1 MFHDYKNV
9 LLRSLLALNWVKLA
23 DLLLG
28 WVDHVVYFGQEVVGL
43 AIVFEKS
50 HYLDFSEDLDTVV
63 LTMCEI
69 GDEFDS
75 NLSVGQKAFSEHD
88 IAK

>member
-1 MFHDYKNV
+1 MFHNYKNV
-9 LLRSLLALNWVKLA
+9 LLGSFFALLRVKLT

-28 WVDHVVYFGQEVVGL
+28 WVDHIVYFRQEVVKL

-63 LTMCEI
+63 LIICEI
-69 GDEFDS
+69 GDELDS